1 MWQAALSCPTRPRR
15 FYGDTSYPLCKPDTW
30 WTHFSMLGIAS
41 QVKLGD
47 DVCSVKHIQ
56 TPSVLVGRTPTF
68 ILLKALLILEI
79 RPNTLSRPLS

>member
-1 MWQAALSCPTRPRR
+1 
-15 FYGDTSYPLCKPDTW
+15 
-30 WTHFSMLGIAS
+30 MLGIAS